1 MRALIIDPGKAPEIC
16 KLPDTGQELERW
28 LGGPMQMQK
37 FGHCFAALLYSRQAG
52 AARPNRRYLD
62 HWYYGRLLIVGCRN
76 NRLGS
81 LPKDLARQLAQ
92 QWANVE
98 VQKT

>member
-1 MRALIIDPGKAPEIC
+1 MKGILIDPGKVPEIRL
-16 KLPDTGQELERW
+16 LPDTGQELERW
-28 LGGPMQMQK
+28 LGGPMQMRK

-52 AARPNRRYLD
+52 AERRYLD
-62 HWYYGRLLIVGCRN
+62 HWYCGRLLIVGCRN

-81 LPKDLARQLAQ
+81 LPEDLARQLAQ